1 MEIVER
7 ENSEVKTTVSYR
19 ELKIAMDS
27 EMGKAAESFVRIG
40 YLFKMARDT
49 DVLQESGYTS
59 YLEFAQKE
67 YSMDKSQVSR
77 FINIH
82 TKFSDPEDPTRLN
95 EKYQGFGSAKL
106 ALMLTLPDTIIEELT
121 PTFAK
126 SDIQAVKEEIEAEGK
141 VSDLEIIAEQAE
153 TTKEPDG
160 QQDVL
165 HQVVDQILDGDLY
178 MRIKIRQALKSSRKE
193 ALLQEILAP
202 AGEAMH
208 SVRIKGVGR
217 LMLSVKGLDTEIAL
231 INVRS
236 DSKEMYSWE
245 AVIRA
250 VEDYC
255 TSHTD
260 PEPEKKTEVAPV
272 QPTEKP
278 EKKKE
283 RKVSKVTKPRE
294 EETLPS
300 RSRKVPQEEVPSEQ
314 TAPETPTTPVA
325 IHSTA
330 PAGFVGDEK
339 AEEGN
344 RQQESAQTAE
354 PQLEGQMEIE
364 QFPQYLPENYIKCH
378 DGSEVQES
386 EDARIRAEWRRHV
399 ENICTPILTYLRQ
412 HPELI
417 QKITITEEGIVIE

>member
-67 YSMDKSQVSR
+67 YGMDKSQVSR

-178 MRIKIRQALKSSRKE
+178 MRIKIRQALKSARKD
-193 ALLQEILAP
+193 ALIQEILAP

-272 QPTEKP
+272 QPTEKL

-283 RKVSKVTKPRE
+283 RKVSKVTKARE
-294 EETLPS
+294 AEKLPS
-300 RSRKVPQEEVPSEQ
+300 RSRKVPQEEAPSEQ

-330 PAGFVGDEK
+330 PAGFVGYEK

-364 QFPQYLPENYIKCH
+364 QFPQYLPDTYIKCH

-386 EDARIRAEWRRHV
+386 EAERIRAEWRRHV

>member
-67 YSMDKSQVSR
+67 YGMDKSQVSR

-178 MRIKIRQALKSSRKE
+178 MRIKIRQALKSARKD
-193 ALLQEILAP
+193 ALIQEILAP

-260 PEPEKKTEVAPV
+260 PEPEKK
-272 QPTEKP
+272 
-278 EKKKE
+278 
-283 RKVSKVTKPRE
+283 RKLHRCNRKRSLKSGRYPR
-294 EETLPS
+294 
-300 RSRKVPQEEVPSEQ
+300 
-314 TAPETPTTPVA
+314 
-325 IHSTA
+325 
-330 PAGFVGDEK
+330 
-339 AEEGN
+339 
-344 RQQESAQTAE
+344 
-354 PQLEGQMEIE
+354 
-364 QFPQYLPENYIKCH
+364 
-378 DGSEVQES
+378 
-386 EDARIRAEWRRHV
+386 
-399 ENICTPILTYLRQ
+399 
-412 HPELI
+412 
-417 QKITITEEGIVIE
+417 

>member
-1 MEIVER
+1 MGLIIQ
-7 ENSEVKTTVSYR
+7 ENGDVKKTVTYR
-19 ELKIAMDS
+19 ELKVAMDS
-27 EMGKAAESFVRIG
+27 EMSKAAESFVRIG

-67 YSMDKSQVSR
+67 YGMDKSQVSR

-106 ALMLTLPDTIIEELT
+106 AIMLTLPDTIIEELT
-121 PTFAK
+121 PVFAK

-160 QQDVL
+160 QQEPDIL

-178 MRIKIRQALKSSRKE
+178 MRIKIRQALKSARKD
-193 ALLQEILAP
+193 ALIQEILAP

-255 TSHTD
+255 TIHTD

-272 QPTEKP
+272 QPEKKP
-278 EKKKE
+278 EK
-283 RKVSKVTKPRE
+283 RKISKVTKARE
-294 EETLPS
+294 PEKLPS
-300 RSRKVPQEEVPSEQ
+300 RSRKVPQEEAPSEQ

-330 PAGFVGDEK
+330 PAGFVGYEK

-344 RQQESAQTAE
+344 RQQESAQTAD

-364 QFPQYLPENYIKCH
+364 QFPQYLPDTYIKCH

-386 EDARIRAEWRRHV
+386 EAERIRAEWRRHV

>member
-67 YSMDKSQVSR
+67 YGMDKSQVSR

-178 MRIKIRQALKSSRKE
+178 MRIKIRQALKSARKD
-193 ALLQEILAP
+193 ALIQEILAP

-283 RKVSKVTKPRE
+283 RKVSKVTKARE
-294 EETLPS
+294 AEKLPS